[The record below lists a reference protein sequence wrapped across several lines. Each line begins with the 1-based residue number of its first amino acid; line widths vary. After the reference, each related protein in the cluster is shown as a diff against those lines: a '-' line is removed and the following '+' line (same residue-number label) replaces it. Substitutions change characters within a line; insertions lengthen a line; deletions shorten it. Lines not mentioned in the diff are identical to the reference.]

1 MVMTKSTRF
10 LIGAVLVLLFPLE
23 LPLAQTAPDPNS
35 DVDEQPPA
43 AAPRG
48 SARKPAAPARPT
60 SINGAWTGQ
69 VSQVGSQSEYSVVL
83 TINDRGAQTDY
94 PELNCSGRLARVGAS
109 KGYTFYA
116 ETITKGHAEKGG
128 RCVDGTVTVSRA
140 GDALAYSWFGVVEST
155 PVIAH
160 STLSKR

>member
-1 MVMTKSTRF
+1 MAF
-10 LIGAVLVLLFPLE
+10 
-23 LPLAQTAPDPNS
+23 AQTAPDPNS
-35 DVDEQPPA
+35 DVDEQPPTV
-43 AAPRG
+43 APRG
-48 SARKPAAPARPT
+48 GARKPAAPPRPT

-83 TINDRGAQTDY
+83 IISDRGAQTDY
-94 PELNCSGRLARVGAS
+94 PELNCSGRLTRVGAS

-140 GDALAYSWFGVVEST
+140 GDALGYSWFGVVENT

-160 STLSKR
+160 STLSKK